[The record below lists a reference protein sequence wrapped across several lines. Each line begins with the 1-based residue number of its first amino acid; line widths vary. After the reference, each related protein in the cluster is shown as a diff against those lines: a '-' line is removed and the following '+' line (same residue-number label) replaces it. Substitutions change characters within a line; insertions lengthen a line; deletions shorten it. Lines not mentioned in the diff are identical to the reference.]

1 MSVIV
6 PLFPQRADDGGRPA
20 QSDIVAALD
29 IGSTQ
34 IACLIGEVRRRRGQA
49 RPTLDIISHG
59 LYATRGVKAGVIV
72 DPAAAE
78 HCIRMA
84 VDKAERTS
92 GVQVEEVWVNLSGGN
107 PHTQTLEAT
116 IDINGK
122 AVKRE
127 HLAALSG
134 KALAGF
140 NAGSRLVVQVVPAG
154 FSLDGGPWIA
164 DPEGLVADR
173 ITGRVNVVT
182 MARGPLRNLEQTLEA
197 AQLKVGGLMVAPLA
211 AAEAVLAE
219 DERELGVTVVD
230 IGAAQTSWAAF
241 REGMLLEAGMI
252 PLGGHHVTQDIAAG
266 LSTPIAE
273 AERLKTLQGSVLPAS
288 MMEEEMLSIPVLGE
302 QGPGGWQQVPRSTLQ
317 TIIRPRME
325 EILELLQR
333 AISHLPAAARQRM
346 VFTGGGA
353 QLTGLAHMVEEML
366 GARVRIGAVRGISGL
381 PPVLAGPAHA
391 VVAGLLMSAIRPDA
405 QGFAIVRQAERLME
419 ASGGYIGKVRRWFRE
434 SF

>member
-6 PLFPQRADDGGRPA
+6 PLFPQRPDDGGRPA

-34 IACLIGEVRRRRGQA
+34 IACLIGEVRRRRGQMQA
-49 RPTLDIISHG
+49 ALDIISHG
-59 LYATRGVKAGVIV
+59 VYATRGVKGGVIV

-78 HCIRMA
+78 HCIRLA

-92 GVQVEEVWVNLSGGN
+92 GVKIDEVWVNLSGGA
-107 PHTQTLEAT
+107 PHTQTLEASL
-116 IDINGK
+116 DIHGG
-122 AVKRE
+122 AVQRE

-140 NAGSRLVVQVVPAG
+140 NSGSRLVVQVVPAG

-197 AQLKVGGLMVAPLA
+197 AQLKVCGLMVAPLA

-241 REGMLLEAGMI
+241 REGMLLEAGVI

-273 AERLKTLQGSVLPAS
+273 AERLKTLQGSVLPAT
-288 MMEEEMLSIPVLGE
+288 MTADEILSIPVLGE
-302 QGPGGWQQVPRSTLQ
+302 QGPGGWQQVARSTLQ
-317 TIIRPRME
+317 AIIRPRME
-325 EILELLQR
+325 EIFELLQQ
-333 AISHLPAAARQRM
+333 AIAHLPAAARQR
-346 VFTGGGA
+346 VVLTGGGS
-353 QLTGLAHMVEEML
+353 QLTGLVDMVEEQL
-366 GARVRIGAVRGISGL
+366 GARTRIGAVRMVSGL
-381 PPVLAGPAHA
+381 PPVLSGPAHA
-391 VVAGLLMSAIRPDA
+391 VVSGLLMSALRPDA
-405 QGFAIVRQAERLME
+405 QGFAVVQEAERMLE
-419 ASGGYIGKVRRWFRE
+419 ASGGYLGRMKKWFRE